1 VDGRQEG
8 GEGERGVISRAENG
22 GRREAAT
29 AARGTEATRSGER
42 MRFPRAS
49 SLSHNGFKYKY
60 EFPRE
65 NAFNYSARACT
76 GAPSSFFLRPLF
88 PRFKRA
94 RARKRASERAKER
107 AS

>member
-1 VDGRQEG
+1 
-8 GEGERGVISRAENG
+8 
-22 GRREAAT
+22 
-29 AARGTEATRSGER
+29 

-49 SLSHNGFKYKY
+49 SLPHNGFKYKY

-88 PRFKRA
+88 PCFKRT
-94 RARKRASERAKER
+94 RARASERRSEQAEER
-107 AS
+107 ASGGASELMKTSGGFA

>member
-1 VDGRQEG
+1 
-8 GEGERGVISRAENG
+8 
-22 GRREAAT
+22 
-29 AARGTEATRSGER
+29 

-76 GAPSSFFLRPLF
+76 GAPFFSVRFFLASS
-88 PRFKRA
+88 A
-94 RARKRASERAKER
+94 RSRERASERASEG
-107 AS
+107 ASELMKTSGGFA